1 MTPLFPVIIRNIHE
15 EAANQITAWTSE
27 EQHVYKDAGTLQF
40 LMALEW
46 NDSKGSHL
54 NLIYIKGGT
63 EQRENTTEKHMG
75 QKMDNWDPASFP

>member
-1 MTPLFPVIIRNIHE
+1 
-15 EAANQITAWTSE
+15 
-27 EQHVYKDAGTLQF
+27 
-40 LMALEW
+40 MALEW